1 MGKSQMKL
9 ANRAWRTET
18 KELGWHKGWT
28 RGKKAW
34 KSFCRANAEVTVEC
48 QDAPFTNQD
57 EANEAVSE
65 ELPEWTP

>member
-18 KELGWHKGWT
+18 KALGWHKGWT

-48 QDAPFTNQD
+48 QSAPFKNQY
-57 EANEAVSE
+57 EANDAVSE
-65 ELPEWTP
+65 ELSEWTP